1 MDQKEVESRIEG
13 LEPEQAKAVVCALA
27 GHSKI
32 VTACMGYIYC
42 ARCEAQIGDS
52 LDGASSTGDN
62 VIVGHACP
70 TCEENFAKC
79 DWRDT
84 FMTPD
89 PFDAEKVKE
98 MADARVAL
106 EEFRSARAYGA

>member
-13 LEPEQAKAVVCALA
+13 LSPEQAKSVVCALI

-42 ARCEAQIGDS
+42 ARCEDQIGDS
-52 LDGASSTGDN
+52 LGGAGTTKEN

-70 TCEENFAKC
+70 TCEANFAKC
-79 DWRDT
+79 DCRWSR
-84 FMTPD
+84 
-89 PFDAEKVKE
+89 K
-98 MADARVAL
+98 ARRHSGTGPQFPRRHA
-106 EEFRSARAYGA
+106 RSFPLGQEGGHGQG